1 MLTEYSGASNT
12 CTSTMSPGR
21 IGPKPSP
28 APDDGP
34 LGIAYLWARGDSE
47 GDTFDWGKRGC
58 SGAEFEEGLLGA
70 GVICT
75 GSLLCV
81 DSPPLSGAC
90 AWAGAEHRDSCRIPA
105 AATTPSTSHEK
116 GFEKWLRGA
125 TELGV
130 VALAVAGW
138 GNRKTGC
145 IAKSIS
151 PVGVE
156 PATALT
162 ARSYPVPSHHS
173 NRRNA

>member
-34 LGIAYLWARGDSE
+34 LGIAYLWERGDSE
-47 GDTFDWGKRGC
+47 GGVFDWGKMGC
-58 SGAEFEEGLLGA
+58 SGAEFEAGLLGA

-75 GSLLCV
+75 GSLLFG
-81 DSPPLSGAC
+81 DRPPPSRGLRRGGA
-90 AWAGAEHRDSCRIPA
+90 AHRTSCRIPA
-105 AATTPSTSHEK
+105 AATTPSTSHGK

-138 GNRKTGC
+138 GNRKTGG
-145 IAKSIS
+145 IAKSIF